1 MYVGESVT
9 FSCGVDV
16 PSSWEYL
23 WFKDGA
29 QLTSDS
35 SKSDYTISSPAPS
48 DGGLYT
54 CKARRGKHELFAE
67 ESRNVSLNIVGK
79 IFLIILKNTS
89 CELCYRWNKDIAI

>member
-23 WFKDGA
+23 WFKDGT

-54 CKARRGKHELFAE
+54 CKARRGKHEFFAE
-67 ESRNVSLNIVGK
+67 ESRNVSLNIIGK
-79 IFLIILKNTS
+79 IYFLLS
-89 CELCYRWNKDIAI
+89 